1 MTDVKGVIYREV
13 RLYLKQPFSALL
25 ALVTPLLYFF
35 LFGVGMARSGIVE
48 RDYLLFFLPGYAT
61 LSLFSAVNGVVQGIF
76 NERIGGMLNEL
87 LSCPVRVGAYVLAKL
102 VFAASVAVMQT
113 LVLIHGAFLLVPG
126 IVSSDIGTRTVIL
139 LPLLFL
145 GAMLISS
152 MIACIM
158 AGITNIR
165 TFIVVANIVNPTLTY
180 ASSVFYPIESVPRW
194 LQVLAQINPLTWCV
208 ELVRAVLLME
218 GGILIPLGRVA
229 VGVLI
234 LAPAAVVLNRWR
246 ILHTT

>member
-1 MTDVKGVIYREV
+1 
-13 RLYLKQPFSALL
+13 
-25 ALVTPLLYFF
+25 
-35 LFGVGMARSGIVE
+35 MARSGIVE